1 MVGRVF
7 CRPLSAC
14 LRNRIIVLLLGA
26 FFICSPALAAVSIT
40 VTASGLSGTNPQ
52 VGLGGTVAFSA
63 AVTGSTQTAV
73 NWSVVGGGTISST
86 GVYTAPAA
94 MPSSNQVAV
103 VATLASD
110 PSTSGSYSL
119 ALAFPVPV
127 ITSASP
133 TQAIAGVTIPIALTG
148 SNFQPGISVLV
159 NGVPAP
165 TTYASAT
172 SITAQ
177 VTAAPGTTTSLSLL
191 PQNPSPMMGTPA
203 AFSLSSTAEMN
214 FTETNNNGAANNG
227 QVVIGTT
234 MTVSTV
240 LNHWSNDPRVWQLQ
254 GAGSISIKGSV
265 SGYVVYTPP
274 PSLPANTSVTIT
286 ATMSTNSNLTT
297 SYSFSLVN
305 PPPTVTAVSPTQLLT
320 GGTQPVTL
328 TGTGFVAG
336 AVVTVNG
343 AALATTFNSATSV
356 TAQVPVGN
364 TASAPLSLAVQNP
377 APGGGLSAAISIP
390 VAANTVSVAPSG
402 QGGGTVALGGSLS
415 LAATVAGSEQTAVN
429 WSVSSGGGSIST
441 AGIYTAPAT
450 MSGGSVVVTA
460 ALASNPAITG
470 SYPLTLANPV
480 PVIASASPTQLMTGG
495 AQAVT
500 LSGSGFVPGT
510 VVTLG
515 GAALTTSYGGGNSL
529 TVQVPVGNT
538 ATGSLN
544 LIAQNPAPGGGLG
557 AAFSIPISTNTVT
570 VAPSGQ
576 GGTVVLGSSLSLGA
590 TVTGSTQTAVNWSVN
605 GVGTISASGVYTAP
619 ANMPTGNEVVI
630 ATLASNPAIT
640 GSYQLTLANPVP
652 VVASASPA
660 QLLTGGT
667 QPVTLSGTGF
677 VAGTAVTLNGTPL
690 TTVYNSANLLTVQ
703 IPVGNTATGS
713 LSLVAQN
720 PAPGGGSSAAVSIP
734 ISTNTVTV
742 APSGQGGT
750 VVLGSSLSLA
760 ATVTGSAQTA
770 VNWSVSGGGSITT
783 AGVYSAP
790 TTMPGGAVVVTATL
804 ASNTAITGTYQVA
817 LANPPPVVSSV
828 SPTQLVI
835 GSTQTVTLSGSGFL
849 PTTTV
854 TLGGTALSTA
864 YISYTQLTVQ
874 VPVAVNASGGLSFQ
888 VQNPGAA
895 SAAAFSETIAPVSV
909 TVTSA
914 ALSASNPSVALGSST
929 SFSAAVTGSAQ
940 TAVNWSV
947 TGSGTISSTGTYTA
961 PASVPSNNQ
970 VTIVATLASNS
981 SITGSYSLALLSPV
995 PVITSA
1001 SPAQA
1006 DAGATIPITLTGT
1019 NFAPGITVLVNG
1031 VAAPTTYTSST
1042 SITAQ
1047 IAAAPNTNTALPL
1060 LPQNPSPMTGTP
1072 SAFSLNPTAALELTE
1087 TNNNGTTNNG
1097 QVVLGTTLTLSTVLY
1112 HWSND
1117 VRNWQLQ
1124 GAGTLTLQGGS
1135 LDGGALYT
1143 PPTSIPANP
1152 NVTVTVTMSSNP
1164 NLSTTY
1170 NFSLTDPVPAIT
1182 ATKPAQLLTGGTQ
1195 SVTVTGT
1202 GFVAGTV
1209 VTLNGTALTTTYNS
1223 ATSLTAQVPVGNA
1236 ATGSLNL
1243 IAQNPAPGGG
1253 SSSAFAVPITVNS
1266 INVTPPTSSGG
1277 VVTLNKTLNM
1287 SAAVTGSEQTAVT
1300 WSVSGGGS
1308 ISSTGT
1314 YTAPATLPTGT
1325 VIVTAT
1331 LTSNSAITGTYQ
1343 LTVNNPVPAVYGT
1356 NPSQAVAGA
1365 TVPITITGGQFVPN
1379 TVILVNGTAVPTTYQ
1394 SLTSVVAQ
1402 VTASAGSSSNLTIQA
1417 QSPTPG
1423 GGTSTT
1429 SVTLGTATLQITSV
1443 DPDGTN
1449 TGTARLGVPVG
1460 LSTVNTDTAHGA
1472 TSWTLQGAG
1481 TLTSGGTNNATATYA
1496 PPQTMPANSTVTIT
1510 SYLSALPALT
1520 TSYTFTLVN
1529 PQPTLTAATPSQL
1542 LTGATQTVALSGSG
1556 FVSGTTVTLN
1566 GKSLATT
1573 YQDYDDATVQIP
1585 VTATASGTL
1594 NLQIV
1599 NPAPGGGSAAFT
1611 ESIQPNSIALTAS
1624 DADGSNTGTA
1634 ELGVNVTMSAAVT
1647 GSSQTAVK
1655 WSLTGPGSLSSS
1667 GVYTAPAAMP
1677 SSQAVTIQASLVSN
1691 PAITASYSFSIINPV
1706 PVIGAASPATVPAG
1720 ATTMVTLTGTGFVPS
1735 TVIEVGGSTVPTTY
1749 VSSTSIQAQITAGAS
1764 ATGELQ
1770 VQAYTSAF
1778 TGGLS
1783 DFFAVAI
1790 SSPISA
1796 TTAARLLDQTTFG
1809 PTTSLIQHVQ
1819 SEGVTAWLA
1828 EQYNTPQTVLPV
1840 VPQNVPSYCG
1850 DAEHC
1855 VESEWW
1861 QTVLTGNDQL
1871 RQRVAFALS
1880 ELFVVSSDDVSG
1892 WGIQYYHNLLATD
1905 AFTNWYTI
1913 MNDVSL
1919 SPAMGIYLNMVN
1931 SRAAAPGQIAN
1942 ENFARE
1948 NMQLFNM
1955 GLDLINQNGTSQLD
1969 SYGNQ
1974 IPAYTEAQVEQFS
1987 RVFTGWTFANTD
1999 GSTPSALNNP
2009 VNFYHQLVAVE
2020 STHDETAKTLLSG
2033 VTLPAGQTAEQDL
2046 AQALTNVFDH
2056 PNVPPFVAQQ
2066 LIQHLVKSQPSPA
2079 YISRVAAVFVNN
2091 GNNVRG
2097 DMQAVLTAIFTDPEA
2112 RAGDTAPQA
2121 SDGHLREPILWLT
2134 AAMRGLGF
2142 VNVDPNNYYQYL
2154 SIDTAV
2160 LDEVPYQSPAVF
2172 NFFPP
2177 SYVIPGTTL
2186 NAPEFGLENTASAT
2200 DRLTLADTMVNN
2212 NIWRFNVD
2220 LSATSPLG
2228 QVLVS
2233 QGPAALVNSLN
2244 SLFLYGTMDQNT
2256 ASAITSE
2263 ISTITNPAQ
2272 ALRLAVY
2279 LVITSSQYKILH

>member
-576 GGTVVLGSSLSLGA
+576 GGTVVLGSSLSLG
-590 TVTGSTQTAVNWSVN
+590 
-605 GVGTISASGVYTAP
+605 
-619 ANMPTGNEVVI
+619 
-630 ATLASNPAIT
+630 
-640 GSYQLTLANPVP
+640 
-652 VVASASPA
+652 
-660 QLLTGGT
+660 
-667 QPVTLSGTGF
+667 
-677 VAGTAVTLNGTPL
+677 
-690 TTVYNSANLLTVQ
+690 
-703 IPVGNTATGS
+703 
-713 LSLVAQN
+713 
-720 PAPGGGSSAAVSIP
+720 
-734 ISTNTVTV
+734 
-742 APSGQGGT
+742 
-750 VVLGSSLSLA
+750 

-1819 SEGVTAWLA
+1819 SEGAA
-1828 EQYNTPQTVLPV
+1828 ECSQLLRGCRTLRGVGV
-1840 VPQNVPSYCG
+1840 VANG
-1850 DAEHC
+1850 AD
-1855 VESEWW
+1855 
-1861 QTVLTGNDQL
+1861 
-1871 RQRVAFALS
+1871 RQR
-1880 ELFVVSSDDVSG
+1880 
-1892 WGIQYYHNLLATD
+1892 
-1905 AFTNWYTI
+1905 
-1913 MNDVSL
+1913 
-1919 SPAMGIYLNMVN
+1919 
-1931 SRAAAPGQIAN
+1931 
-1942 ENFARE
+1942 
-1948 NMQLFNM
+1948 
-1955 GLDLINQNGTSQLD
+1955 
-1969 SYGNQ
+1969 
-1974 IPAYTEAQVEQFS
+1974 
-1987 RVFTGWTFANTD
+1987 
-1999 GSTPSALNNP
+1999 STA
-2009 VNFYHQLVAVE
+2009 
-2020 STHDETAKTLLSG
+2020 
-2033 VTLPAGQTAEQDL
+2033 PAGGLRAE
-2046 AQALTNVFDH
+2046 
-2056 PNVPPFVAQQ
+2056 
-2066 LIQHLVKSQPSPA
+2066 
-2079 YISRVAAVFVNN
+2079 
-2091 GNNVRG
+2091 
-2097 DMQAVLTAIFTDPEA
+2097 
-2112 RAGDTAPQA
+2112 
-2121 SDGHLREPILWLT
+2121 
-2134 AAMRGLGF
+2134 
-2142 VNVDPNNYYQYL
+2142 
-2154 SIDTAV
+2154 
-2160 LDEVPYQSPAVF
+2160 
-2172 NFFPP
+2172 
-2177 SYVIPGTTL
+2177 
-2186 NAPEFGLENTASAT
+2186 
-2200 DRLTLADTMVNN
+2200 
-2212 NIWRFNVD
+2212 
-2220 LSATSPLG
+2220 
-2228 QVLVS
+2228 
-2233 QGPAALVNSLN
+2233 
-2244 SLFLYGTMDQNT
+2244 
-2256 ASAITSE
+2256 
-2263 ISTITNPAQ
+2263 
-2272 ALRLAVY
+2272 
-2279 LVITSSQYKILH
+2279 